1 MTAATRDLD
10 CKLGRS
16 AGELGKNGSSG
27 DKTGR
32 DWGDIMKGEVIAFDQ
47 ATGKG
52 VIRGEK
58 DEKRYSFVAAQ
69 WKSDFAAV
77 AGEIVDFEVRKRQ
90 AVEIYSM
97 RRPIIPAQFSEV
109 TSQVKEKLKS
119 AGIDNLTSAK
129 SLKEF
134 TFSNIYLVAPAIML
148 VSCLLPYFALPGMMQ
163 QMAQAYAPNLS
174 LSTSLFG
181 LGSFVGTVI
190 DLARMMGGR
199 QSDTFVNLM
208 RLSYLF
214 YAIPGFAAY
223 LIWSEYNGRKIDWL
237 RLTTG
242 LVSLAPLA
250 LILLA
255 LIFGAFSGSKPGE
268 PSISPFSLLSIGFYL
283 TTACG
288 AALTTAHMGWFD
300 SGNRPDQNESS
311 IPPDD
316 EDQQARS
323 EPTLYEPQLAENHES
338 VEQTT
343 ESAIIA
349 IQSEKLYD
357 VPAKLNA
364 VTSTDGNT
372 LAAVAVLS
380 IFAFGFIMYNATSAS
395 QVGGSSGTATET
407 KAGPTTVKKSQEAL
421 GRNAQTDKVKAYRDK
436 AERGDAEAAYQLGL
450 AYRKGDGVIQ
460 SNELAA
466 FWFQKYAE
474 NKKTASVVKR
484 NSVTPPIDTRKQ
496 EVATYQEKKEP
507 SLREKAER
515 GDEVAAYQLGQAYLA
530 GDGVTQSQEQA
541 VYWFRQAAEQGYAD
555 AQVSLGWMYEMGHGI
570 AKDDEL
576 AASWY
581 REAAVK
587 KNQIG
592 QTNLGSMYQ
601 RGRGVAKDD
610 KLAVFWYSSAAFQGH
625 ARAQGLLGWMY
636 AMGRGI
642 DRDDQTAVSW
652 FRKAAEQEDA
662 YAQDNLGYMYANGH
676 GVDRDDQLAVH
687 WYQKAAEQ
695 GNKHAI
701 SELKNR
707 GLM

>member
-1 MTAATRDLD
+1 
-10 CKLGRS
+10 
-16 AGELGKNGSSG
+16 
-27 DKTGR
+27 
-32 DWGDIMKGEVIAFDQ
+32 MKGEVIAFDQ

-77 AGEIVDFEVRKRQ
+77 AGEIVDFEVRKTQ

-97 RRPIIPAQFSEV
+97 RRPIIPVQISDV
-109 TSQVKEKLKS
+109 TSQVKERLKS

-134 TFSNIYLVAPAIML
+134 TLSNIYLVAPAIIL

-163 QMAQAYAPNLS
+163 EMAQAYAPNLS

-181 LGSFVGTVI
+181 LGSFVGSVI

-223 LIWSEYNGRKIDWL
+223 LIWSEYNGGKIDWL

-255 LIFGAFSGSKPGE
+255 LIFGAFSGSRPGD

-283 TTACG
+283 ITACG
-288 AALTTAHMGWFD
+288 AALTAAYMGWFD
-300 SGNRPDQNESS
+300 SGTKPDQNESL
-311 IPPDD
+311 IPRDD
-316 EDQQARS
+316 ENQQARS
-323 EPTLYEPQLAENHES
+323 EPTLYEPQLTENLES
-338 VEQTT
+338 GEQTT
-343 ESAIIA
+343 EPAINA
-349 IQSEKLYD
+349 IKSEKLYD

-364 VTSTDGNT
+364 ITSTDGNT

-380 IFAFGFIMYNATSAS
+380 IFAFGFIMYNASSGS
-395 QVGGSSGTATET
+395 QVSSYSGPPKDAKMGS
-407 KAGPTTVKKSQEAL
+407 TTVKKSREAL
-421 GRNAQTDKVKAYRDK
+421 GGDAQTDKVAAYRDK
-436 AERGDAEAAYQLGL
+436 AERGDADAAYQLGL
-450 AYRKGDGVIQ
+450 AYRNGDGVVQ
-460 SNELAA
+460 SNALAA

-474 NKKTASVVKR
+474 IKKAVTSDKK
-484 NSVTPPIDTRKQ
+484 NSVTPPIDTKKQ

-515 GDEVAAYQLGQAYLA
+515 GEEIAAYQLGQAYQA
-530 GDGVTQSQEQA
+530 GDGVTESQEQA
-541 VYWFRQAAEQGYAD
+541 VYWFRQAAEQGYAA
-555 AQVSLGWMYEMGHGI
+555 AQNRLGWMYQMGHGV
-570 AKDDEL
+570 AKDYEL

-587 KNQIG
+587 KNQYG
-592 QTNLGSMYQ
+592 QTNLGLMYQ
-601 RGRGVAKDD
+601 HGRGVTKDD

-662 YAQDNLGYMYANGH
+662 FAQDGLGYMYANGH
-676 GVDRDDQLAVH
+676 GAERDEKLAVH
-687 WYQKAAEQ
+687 WYQKAAKQ
-695 GNKHAI
+695 GNKNAI
-701 SELKNR
+701 DELRKR
-707 GLM
+707 GRM